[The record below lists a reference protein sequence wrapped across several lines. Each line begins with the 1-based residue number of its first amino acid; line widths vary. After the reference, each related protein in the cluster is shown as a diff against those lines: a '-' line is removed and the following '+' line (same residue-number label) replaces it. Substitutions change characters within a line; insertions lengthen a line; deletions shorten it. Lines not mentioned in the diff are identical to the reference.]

1 MKRNQGLGRL
11 IAKIANG
18 NGNHE
23 ANEIMTVQEKL
34 FVRIEFEMKDVVVV
48 GNMSIVL
55 IVITMIVTDE
65 KETESEV
72 VSGIEVIERTEDI
85 AVTEEIAMIG

>member
-1 MKRNQGLGRL
+1 
-11 IAKIANG
+11 
-18 NGNHE
+18 
-23 ANEIMTVQEKL
+23 
-34 FVRIEFEMKDVVVV
+34 
-48 GNMSIVL
+48 MSIVL
-55 IVITMIVTDE
+55 IVITLIVTDE

>member
-18 NGNHE
+18 NHE

-34 FVRIEFEMKDVVVV
+34 FMRIEFEMKDVVVV

>member
-34 FVRIEFEMKDVVVV
+34 FVRIEFEMKDVVV

-55 IVITMIVTDE
+55 IVITLIVTDE

>member
-34 FVRIEFEMKDVVVV
+34 FVRIEFE
-48 GNMSIVL
+48 I
-55 IVITMIVTDE
+55 
-65 KETESEV
+65 
-72 VSGIEVIERTEDI
+72 
-85 AVTEEIAMIG
+85 